1 MVLLSQRIVLIL
13 LHLLLKTL
21 HIHVHFFAHVHI
33 TIILHIIPH
42 LLLIVAL
49 HLSLLI
55 EDVLLV
61 EGVDLR
67 LNAHLGIFLHLSL
80 SLHLD
85 RSGSFHLRVLVL
97 HRLLGHPHLVVLYV
111 IVVVQLVPSFLL
123 DLLLSLDVTQLS
135 DVVSFVQL
143 FLDQPRFHLLNSGV
157 MHGFL

>member
-1 MVLLSQRIVLIL
+1 MVLLSQRVVLIL
-13 LHLLLKTL
+13 LHLLLKSF

-33 TIILHIIPH
+33 SIIFHIVPH

-61 EGVDLR
+61 EGVYLR
-67 LNAHLGIFLHLSL
+67 LNAHLGIFLHLGL

-85 RSGSFHLRVLVL
+85 HSCSFHLRVLIL

-111 IVVVQLVPSFLL
+111 IVVVQLVPGLLL
-123 DLLLSLDVTQLS
+123 DLLLSLDVTELS
-135 DVVSFVQL
+135 DVVGFIQL
-143 FLDQPRFHLLNSGV
+143 FLDQPRFHLLDSGV